1 MEILIRDAYGKIKGS
16 YDGGRH
22 DVVPISGKDLKLSID
37 IELQKYGEELMRNK
51 KGAIVAIEPSTGEV
65 LALVSSPTYDPN
77 LLVGRE
83 RGKNYRKLVND
94 RLNPLF
100 DRSIMA
106 AYPPGSTFKPTQG
119 LIFRQEGIVTV
130 GTLFPCYHGY
140 VSGRLKVGCHSH
152 ASPISLKPALQTSC
166 NAYFC

>member
-1 MEILIRDAYGKIKGS
+1 
-16 YDGGRH
+16 
-22 DVVPISGKDLKLSID
+22 
-37 IELQKYGEELMRNK
+37 MRNK

-94 RLNPLF
+94 RLNPLY
-100 DRSIMA
+100 DRAIMA

-119 LIFRQEGIVTV
+119 LIFRQEGIVWAHFSPVTAV
-130 GTLFPCYHGY
+130 IFP
-140 VSGRLKVGCHSH
+140 V
-152 ASPISLKPALQTSC
+152 A
-166 NAYFC
+166 